1 MKNLEKSETTSLD
14 RQLGPVAMLL
24 TAVTSIIGS
33 MLQAEQLG
41 TPLSGVFRTQA
52 DVLRMKRSQRAE
64 AIAGEA
70 AVKMLLPGVL
80 VMAATVIVIIGP
92 FALNFLIFG

>member
-1 MKNLEKSETTSLD
+1 M
-14 RQLGPVAMLL
+14 
-24 TAVTSIIGS
+24 
-33 MLQAEQLG
+33 
-41 TPLSGVFRTQA
+41 RTQA

-92 FALNFLIFG
+92 FALNFLIFGFNID